1 MLTLE
6 NQIFDKYFKKLE
18 PFLLAGVAGTSS
30 SSLSNTPSGSM
41 YDLNSSG
48 APPAAGGGGSKFR
61 KRSKS
66 RSTQGDY
73 RMRLT
78 ADQKCDIASKEI
90 DELKDETNRGLQ
102 ESEKNL
108 DSYKAILEEADLRI
122 NEIKIDMH
130 EFDREV
136 LKGGL
141 SKIHKKIIAEKLFK
155 YYDDR
160 LKERVKVFY
169 LKKICI
175 YFL

>member
-18 PFLLAGVAGTSS
+18 PFLLAGLAGTSS

-48 APPAAGGGGSKFR
+48 APPTAGGGGGGNKFR

-90 DELKDETNRGLQ
+90 EELKDETNRGLQ

-122 NEIKIDMH
+122 NEIKIEMQH
-130 EFDREV
+130 R
-136 LKGGL
+136 
-141 SKIHKKIIAEKLFK
+141 I
-155 YYDDR
+155 
-160 LKERVKVFY
+160 
-169 LKKICI
+169 
-175 YFL
+175 